1 MLADFQVFLIC
12 IDFFPISLKTNL
24 SQIAMN
30 GHGLRTFKPVSATA
44 YLMNLQCCC
53 NLVLYFR
60 LLCSVL
66 DIPARKISQ
75 ISLAGYFA
83 GKQSISS
90 HLFPSLSVTLL
101 WHSDLEHQAQRNRR
115 SCCATLGMWVVS
127 APGHQGKG
135 GQPQAFSLACART
148 RKAPYDWW
156 RGTHTPAIW
165 PGTAHRETSGLPFR
179 PGLDLSLDFPLN

>member
-1 MLADFQVFLIC
+1 MC
-12 IDFFPISLKTNL
+12 MDFFPISLKTNL

-30 GHGLRTFKPVSATA
+30 GHGLSTFKPVSATA
-44 YLMNLQCCC
+44 HLMNLQCCC

-60 LLCSVL
+60 LLRSVL
-66 DIPARKISQ
+66 DIPAREISQ

-101 WHSDLEHQAQRNRR
+101 WHSDLEHQAPRNRR
-115 SCCATLGMWVVS
+115 ICCATLGMWVVS

-135 GQPQAFSLACART
+135 GQPQAFSLACAGLGRCHMT
-148 RKAPYDWW
+148 GEGA
-156 RGTHTPAIW
+156 HTPLPYGLAQRIERHQ
-165 PGTAHRETSGLPFR
+165 GFRSGQDWTYLWFFLWINSEQKKER
-179 PGLDLSLDFPLN
+179 